1 MHNNHVTDHINRAFK
16 HSDNVYHRAKP
27 ISDQMIIKSDHSLS
41 ENKGVLVMPTMMKP
55 ETIKSRVFDSIMND
69 ILNGVYHQ
77 DHVFNEKYLVE
88 KYGVSKSPVRDALL
102 ELCNEGVLRSIPRFG
117 YIIVNIAEKQLRE
130 ILELRVLIESD
141 NLRQAFSR
149 LTDRQIKELREILAS
164 DLRMTQARNGTVIEH
179 WHNNVHFHRQLYSLS
194 NNEYGLFIL
203 DKCLNA
209 SIRAYAQYFRN
220 ELRYKT
226 TNLVQNH
233 EEILSCMER
242 RDLDGAITTLQK
254 DIRSFKI

>member
-1 MHNNHVTDHINRAFK
+1 
-16 HSDNVYHRAKP
+16 
-27 ISDQMIIKSDHSLS
+27 
-41 ENKGVLVMPTMMKP
+41 MPTMMKQ
-55 ETIKSRVFDSIMND
+55 ETIKSRVFDAIMND
-69 ILNGVYHQ
+69 ILNGVYPQ
-77 DHVFNEKYLVE
+77 DHVFNEKILVD

-141 NLRQAFSR
+141 NLRQVFDR
-149 LTDRQIKELREILAS
+149 LSDRQISELRGILAS

-179 WHNNVHFHRQLYSLS
+179 WHNNVHFHRQLYALS

-209 SIRAYAQYFRN
+209 SIRAYSQYFRN

-233 EEILSCMER
+233 EEILTYMEK
-242 RDLDGAITTLQK
+242 RDLENAILTLQK

>member
-1 MHNNHVTDHINRAFK
+1 M
-16 HSDNVYHRAKP
+16 P
-27 ISDQMIIKSDHSLS
+27 IL
-41 ENKGVLVMPTMMKP
+41 MKQ

-69 ILNGVYHQ
+69 ILNGVYPQ
-77 DHVFNEKYLVE
+77 DFVFNEKSLVE
-88 KYGVSKSPVRDALL
+88 KYSVSKSPIRDALL
-102 ELCNEGVLRSIPRFG
+102 ELCNEGVLRSIPRYG
-117 YIIVNIAEKQLRE
+117 YIIVSIAERQLRE
-130 ILELRVLIESD
+130 ILELRVLIECD
-141 NLRQAFSR
+141 NLRQVFTR
-149 LTDRQIKELREILAS
+149 LTDQQISDLRVILAS

-179 WHNNVHFHRQLYSLS
+179 WHNNVHFHRQLYALS

-233 EEILSCMER
+233 EEILNFMAQ
-242 RDLDGAITTLQK
+242 RDLEKAIETLQK